1 MSVTSIRKYSLIHQ
15 HIPYIQ
21 VQLLADDG
29 AMFIHHDISLPE
41 FPLCLAWLD
50 CPPFQADGGQ
60 LALGNYI
67 AVGTFEVK
75 SRTFV
80 FFHLIPF

>member
-1 MSVTSIRKYSLIHQ
+1 
-15 HIPYIQ
+15 
-21 VQLLADDG
+21 
-29 AMFIHHDISLPE
+29 MFIHHDISLPE

-75 SRTFV
+75 SRIFV
-80 FFHLIPF
+80 LFHLIPFYVTENFALFLHNQNSVSYPANTNI